1 MACQAQG
8 LWCSAYGNGQVA
20 IRLLQ
25 HLSLDT
31 PVMQPDVPLPE
42 EIIFA
47 APASFLKVYSP
58 AKRQQRKKHKI
69 SFGHTPSTMLEMCG

>member
-47 APASFLKVYSP
+47 APASFLKVDSP
-58 AKRQQRKKHKI
+58 AKRQQ
-69 SFGHTPSTMLEMCG
+69 